1 MQNNLKF
8 FGSIKDILIE
18 FPVLKIISLLQLQQS
33 SLVEL
38 VNGGFG
44 IKNPSYRAPKPS
56 DITNIQQGKKATGCV
71 NVNKP

>member
-1 MQNNLKF
+1 M
-8 FGSIKDILIE
+8 
-18 FPVLKIISLLQLQQS
+18 QQS

>member
-1 MQNNLKF
+1 MKKKLARYIYIF
-8 FGSIKDILIE
+8 IE
-18 FPVLKIISLLQLQQS
+18 WSVLKIMFLLQLQQTS
-33 SLVEL
+33 MVEL

-56 DITNIQQGKKATGCV
+56 DITNIQQGKTATGCV